1 MGTIHEPATYLL
13 SHHSSN
19 PLQVPSDDSLNASYV
34 AQLRPLLD
42 AEKARA
48 AKGLAPKTSSTPSAH
63 VSVSDEAGV
72 MDGPGDVTFR
82 PSEQHEHNSCAP
94 AGQLD
99 QLNSAAP
106 QHHAEAGDGD
116 DGVNVQ
122 LEGLEGAQDA
132 FDSQLDTTVLPDHA
146 AEDGKVMAIC
156 EENSIMF
163 RDPEDRAQVEAE
175 MRDLESA
182 VPRILRDYRLL
193 DRLGE
198 GMQLHPSLLK
208 SQVGKYAC
216 VILVGTFSTVY
227 KALDK
232 AQDAQFSGKW
242 HPPIVPR
249 SARAFVALK
258 RIYVTSSPQRIA
270 NELSILEEC
279 RECRNVSRLLT
290 AFRYRDQ
297 VVAVMSYVPNQD
309 FRVRVHF
316 VNLIVAWPLGML
328 TCGFRTSS

>member
-48 AKGLAPKTSSTPSAH
+48 AKGLPPKTSSTPSAH
-63 VSVSDEAGV
+63 VSDEAGV

-82 PSEQHEHNSCAP
+82 PSDQHEHNSYVSAHE
-94 AGQLD
+94 LN
-99 QLNSAAP
+99 QLNVAAP
-106 QHHAEAGDGD
+106 QNHAEAGDDD

-132 FDSQLDTTVLPDHA
+132 FDSQLDNTVLPDHA
-146 AEDGKVMAIC
+146 AEDGDVMATC

-198 GMQLHPSLLK
+198 GMQLHHPSLLR
-208 SQVGKYAC
+208 SQLSKHAC
-216 VILVGTFSTVY
+216 VILAGTFSTVY

-232 AQDAQFSGKW
+232 AQDEQFSGKW
-242 HPPIVPR
+242 HPPIAPR
-249 SARAFVALK
+249 SAKAFVALK

-279 RECRNVSRLLT
+279 RDCRNVSRLLT

-297 VVAVMSYVPNQD
+297 VVAVMPYVPNQD
-309 FRVRVHF
+309 FRVRVYL
-316 VNLIVAWPLGML
+316 VDLTVAWALGML
-328 TCGFRTSS
+328 TCRSRTSS